1 MVRKIATK
9 AATGF
14 KSKPSCP
21 GLTYWWKYL
30 PKSPSRIAAV
40 SLPLCVPLIRP
51 RGPRN
56 RAAAC
61 SVLLLALAICG
72 TPGALR
78 QAHAAEPRHAIA
90 MHGAPA
96 LPEGFTR
103 LPYADPA
110 APKGGRLVQGVL
122 GTFDSLNPLIVKG
135 IAPPSIRGYVIE
147 SLMARGY
154 DEPFT
159 LYGLIARAIET
170 DAQRSYVTFHLD
182 PAAKFSDGKPVT
194 AEDII
199 FSWQLLRDK
208 GRPNHRT
215 YYAKVAKAEALGEQ
229 AVRFDLSG
237 SDDRELALILGLMPV
252 LAKHAVKPETFEET
266 SFQAPLGTGPYVVGE
281 VDPGKSVTLKRNPDY
296 WGRDLA
302 INRGLWNFDEV
313 RFDYYREANSH
324 LEAFKRGLYDL
335 RNEHDP
341 GRWQTA
347 YDFAAVRDGRVL
359 KETLPTGVPKLSSYF
374 VFNTRRAVFS
384 DIRVREAISLL
395 FDFEWINHGY
405 FFDLY
410 QRSASYFDG
419 SELSSHGRPAD
430 QREKALLAPF
440 TEAVRPD
447 VLDGTWSPPVSDGSG
462 RDRVALKRALDLFAG
477 AGYELRGTELVER
490 KSGRPLTFEILVT
503 ARDEERLALLFSQSL
518 KRAGIAARVRVV
530 DAVQYEGRR
539 LTYDFDMIENRWD
552 QSLSPGNEQAFY
564 WGSAA
569 ADQPGTR
576 NYMGVKSPAVDAMIA
591 ALLKAED
598 RGDFVAAVRALDRV
612 LISGFYVIPLFYL
625 PAQWVAR
632 WTTVA
637 RPAATS
643 LYGYLPETWWREPKT
658 P

>member
-1 MVRKIATK
+1 
-9 AATGF
+9 
-14 KSKPSCP
+14 
-21 GLTYWWKYL
+21 
-30 PKSPSRIAAV
+30 
-40 SLPLCVPLIRP
+40 
-51 RGPRN
+51 
-56 RAAAC
+56 
-61 SVLLLALAICG
+61 
-72 TPGALR
+72 
-78 QAHAAEPRHAIA
+78 

-110 APKGGRLVQGVL
+110 APKGDRLVQGVL

-313 RFDYYREANSH
+313 RFDYYREANTH

-359 KETLPTGVPKLSSYF
+359 KEALPTGVPKASSYF

-440 TEAVRPD
+440 AEAVRAD

-462 RDRVALKRALDLFAG
+462 RDRVTLKRALDLFAA
-477 AGYELRGTELVER
+477 AGYELRGTALVER

-518 KRAGIAARVRVV
+518 KRAGIAARVRLV

-539 LTYDFDMIENRWD
+539 LTYDFDMIQNRWD

-591 ALLKAED
+591 ALLKAQD

-632 WTTVA
+632 WTTVG
-637 RPAATS
+637 RPATTS
-643 LYGYLPETWWREPKT
+643 LYGYLPETWWREPKA

>member
-1 MVRKIATK
+1 MLI
-9 AATGF
+9 
-14 KSKPSCP
+14 
-21 GLTYWWKYL
+21 GL
-30 PKSPSRIAAV
+30 AV
-40 SLPLCVPLIRP
+40 
-51 RGPRN
+51 
-56 RAAAC
+56 
-61 SVLLLALAICG
+61 CG
-72 TPGALR
+72 GAGQLR
-78 QAHAAEPRHAIA
+78 EAHTAEARHAIA

-103 LPYADPA
+103 LPYANPA

-135 IAPPSIRGYVIE
+135 IAPPSIRGYVVE

-159 LYGLIARAIET
+159 LYGLIARSVET
-170 DAQRSYVTFHLD
+170 DPQRSYVTFHLD

-215 YYAKVAKAEALGEQ
+215 YYAKVAKAEAIGEQ

-266 SFQAPLGTGPYVVGE
+266 SFHAPLGTGPYVVGE

-335 RNEHDP
+335 RIEHDP

-359 KETLPTGVPKLSSYF
+359 KEALPTGVPKASTYF

-410 QRSASYFDG
+410 RRSASYFDD

-440 TEAVRPD
+440 TEAVRAD

-462 RDRVALKRALDLFAG
+462 RDRVTLKRALDLFAA

-503 ARDEERLALLFSQSL
+503 ARDEERFALLFSQSL

-576 NYMGVKSPAVDAMIA
+576 NYMGVKSPAVDTMIA
-591 ALLKAED
+591 ALLKAQD
-598 RGDFVAAVRALDRV
+598 RGDFVSAVRALDRV

-625 PAQWVAR
+625 PAQWIAR
-632 WTTVA
+632 WTTIG

>member
-1 MVRKIATK
+1 
-9 AATGF
+9 
-14 KSKPSCP
+14 
-21 GLTYWWKYL
+21 
-30 PKSPSRIAAV
+30 
-40 SLPLCVPLIRP
+40 
-51 RGPRN
+51 
-56 RAAAC
+56 
-61 SVLLLALAICG
+61 
-72 TPGALR
+72 
-78 QAHAAEPRHAIA
+78 
-90 MHGAPA
+90 
-96 LPEGFTR
+96 
-103 LPYADPA
+103 
-110 APKGGRLVQGVL
+110 
-122 GTFDSLNPLIVKG
+122 
-135 IAPPSIRGYVIE
+135 
-147 SLMARGY
+147 
-154 DEPFT
+154 
-159 LYGLIARAIET
+159 LIARTVET

-194 AEDII
+194 AEDVI

-215 YYAKVAKAEALGEQ
+215 YYAKVAKAEAIGER

-266 SFQAPLGTGPYVVGE
+266 SFQAPLGSGPYVVGE
-281 VDPGKSVTLKRNPDY
+281 VDPGKSVTLKRNADY

-359 KETLPTGVPKLSSYF
+359 KEALPTGVPKASTYF

-410 QRSASYFDG
+410 RRSASYFDD

-430 QREKALLAPF
+430 QREKTLLAPF
-440 TEAVRPD
+440 AEAVRAD

-462 RDRVALKRALDLFAG
+462 RDRVTLTRALDLFAA

-518 KRAGIAARVRVV
+518 KRAGIAARVRMV

-591 ALLKAED
+591 ALLKAQD
-598 RGDFVAAVRALDRV
+598 RVDFVAAVRALDRV

-625 PAQWVAR
+625 PAQWVAH
-632 WTTVA
+632 WTTIR
-637 RPAATS
+637 RPATTS
-643 LYGYLPETWWREPKT
+643 LYGYLPETWWREPK
-658 P
+658 PP

>member
-1 MVRKIATK
+1 
-9 AATGF
+9 
-14 KSKPSCP
+14 
-21 GLTYWWKYL
+21 L
-30 PKSPSRIAAV
+30 
-40 SLPLCVPLIRP
+40 LI
-51 RGPRN
+51 
-56 RAAAC
+56 
-61 SVLLLALAICG
+61 ALAIYG
-72 TPGALR
+72 SPGALR
-78 QAHAAEPRHAIA
+78 QAHSGELRHAIA

-170 DAQRSYVTFHLD
+170 DAQRSYVIFHLD

-194 AEDII
+194 AEDVI

-281 VDPGKSVTLKRNPDY
+281 VDPGKSITLKRNPDY

-347 YDFAAVRDGRVL
+347 YDFPAVRDGRVL
-359 KETLPTGVPKLSSYF
+359 KEALPTGVPKNSSYF

-410 QRSASYFDG
+410 KRSASYFDG

-440 TEAVRPD
+440 AEAVRAD

-462 RDRVALKRALDLFAG
+462 RDRVTLKRALDLFAA

-490 KSGRPLTFEILVT
+490 KNGRPLTFEILVT

-539 LTYDFDMIENRWD
+539 LTYDFDMIQNRWD

-569 ADQPGTR
+569 AEQPGTR

-591 ALLKAED
+591 ALLKVED

-637 RPAATS
+637 RPATTS
-643 LYGYLPETWWREPKT
+643 LYGYLPETWWREPKA

>member
-1 MVRKIATK
+1 
-9 AATGF
+9 
-14 KSKPSCP
+14 
-21 GLTYWWKYL
+21 L
-30 PKSPSRIAAV
+30 
-40 SLPLCVPLIRP
+40 LI
-51 RGPRN
+51 
-56 RAAAC
+56 
-61 SVLLLALAICG
+61 ALAIYG
-72 TPGALR
+72 SPGALR
-78 QAHAAEPRHAIA
+78 QAHSGELRHAIA

-170 DAQRSYVTFHLD
+170 DAQRSYVIFHLD

-194 AEDII
+194 AEDVI

-281 VDPGKSVTLKRNPDY
+281 VDPGKSITLKRNPDY

-347 YDFAAVRDGRVL
+347 YDFPAVRDGRVL
-359 KETLPTGVPKLSSYF
+359 KEALPTGVPKNSSYF

-410 QRSASYFDG
+410 KRSASYFDG

-440 TEAVRPD
+440 AEAVRAD

-462 RDRVALKRALDLFAG
+462 RDRVTLKRALDLFAA

-490 KSGRPLTFEILVT
+490 KNGRPLTFEILVT

-539 LTYDFDMIENRWD
+539 LTYDFDMIQNRWD

-569 ADQPGTR
+569 AEQPGTR

-612 LISGFYVIPLFYL
+612 LISGFYVVPLFYL

-632 WTTVA
+632 WTTVG
-637 RPAATS
+637 RPATTS
-643 LYGYLPETWWREPKT
+643 LYGYLPETWWREPKA

>member
-1 MVRKIATK
+1 
-9 AATGF
+9 
-14 KSKPSCP
+14 
-21 GLTYWWKYL
+21 L
-30 PKSPSRIAAV
+30 PKSQSRIAAV

-72 TPGALR
+72 TSGALR

-96 LPEGFTR
+96 LPAGFTR

-194 AEDII
+194 ADDII

-266 SFQAPLGTGPYVVGE
+266 SFQAPLGTGPYIVGE

-313 RFDYYREANSH
+313 RFDYYREANTH

-335 RNEHDP
+335 RYEHDP

-359 KETLPTGVPKLSSYF
+359 KEVLPTGVPKASSYF

-440 TEAVRPD
+440 AEAVRAD

-462 RDRVALKRALDLFAG
+462 RDRVTLKRALDLFAA
-477 AGYELRGTELVER
+477 AGYELRGTALVER

-518 KRAGIAARVRVV
+518 KRAGIAARVRMV

-539 LTYDFDMIENRWD
+539 LTYDFDMIQNRWD

-598 RGDFVAAVRALDRV
+598 RGNFVAAVRALDRV

-637 RPAATS
+637 RPATTS
-643 LYGYLPETWWREPKT
+643 LYGYLPETWWREPKA

>member
-1 MVRKIATK
+1 
-9 AATGF
+9 
-14 KSKPSCP
+14 
-21 GLTYWWKYL
+21 
-30 PKSPSRIAAV
+30 
-40 SLPLCVPLIRP
+40 
-51 RGPRN
+51 
-56 RAAAC
+56 
-61 SVLLLALAICG
+61 
-72 TPGALR
+72 
-78 QAHAAEPRHAIA
+78 
-90 MHGAPA
+90 
-96 LPEGFTR
+96 
-103 LPYADPA
+103 
-110 APKGGRLVQGVL
+110 VL

-135 IAPPSIRGYVIE
+135 IAPPSIRGYVVE

-159 LYGLIARAIET
+159 LYGLIARSVET
-170 DAQRSYVTFHLD
+170 DPQRSYVTFHLD

-215 YYAKVAKAEALGEQ
+215 YYAKVAKAEAIGEQ

-266 SFQAPLGTGPYVVGE
+266 SFHAPLGTGPYVVGE

-335 RNEHDP
+335 RIEHDP

-359 KETLPTGVPKLSSYF
+359 KEALPTGVPKASTYF

-410 QRSASYFDG
+410 RRSASYFDD

-440 TEAVRPD
+440 TEAVRAD

-462 RDRVALKRALDLFAG
+462 RDRVTLKRALDLFAA

-576 NYMGVKSPAVDAMIA
+576 NYMGVKSPAVDTMIA
-591 ALLKAED
+591 ALLKAQD
-598 RGDFVAAVRALDRV
+598 RGDFVSAVRALDRV

-625 PAQWVAR
+625 PAQWIAR
-632 WTTVA
+632 WTTIG

>member
-359 KETLPTGVPKLSSYF
+359 KEALPTGVPKASSYF

-440 TEAVRPD
+440 AEAVRAD

-462 RDRVALKRALDLFAG
+462 RDRVTLKRALDLFAA
-477 AGYELRGTELVER
+477 AGYELRGTALVER

-518 KRAGIAARVRVV
+518 KRAGIAARVRLV

-539 LTYDFDMIENRWD
+539 LTYDFDMIQNRWD

-632 WTTVA
+632 WTTVG
-637 RPAATS
+637 RPATTS
-643 LYGYLPETWWREPKT
+643 LYGYLPETWWREPKA